1 MEGSS
6 FFSVQRLGDKH
17 VAVDGIYVVDTTRGL
32 ISACSGDAVAD
43 AHILILIR
51 ADLRTEPEKQVEQRG
66 KSFFFFSPFKL
77 CLQLQQKVQNVQ
89 SRTVCDINCQKHT
102 MTLN

>member
-43 AHILILIR
+43 AHILILIG

-66 KSFFFFSPFKL
+66 KSFFFLVLSSFA
-77 CLQLQQKVQNVQ
+77 C
-89 SRTVCDINCQKHT
+89 NCNKKYKMFRAEQYVT
-102 MTLN
+102 

>member
-66 KSFFFFSPFKL
+66 KSFFFFLVLSSFA
-77 CLQLQQKVQNVQ
+77 C
-89 SRTVCDINCQKHT
+89 NCNKKYKMFRAEQYVT
-102 MTLN
+102 